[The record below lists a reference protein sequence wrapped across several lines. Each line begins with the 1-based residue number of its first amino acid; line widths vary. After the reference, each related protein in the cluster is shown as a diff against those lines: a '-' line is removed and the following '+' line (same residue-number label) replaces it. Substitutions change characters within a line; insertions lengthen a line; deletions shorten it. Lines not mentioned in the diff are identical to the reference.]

1 MIEVKKEEMDK
12 IAPLFQGWDETLIWS
27 CLQGYM
33 GKAWACSGEKPGAA
47 QIITGDFC
55 FFAGQPDDELIKNIP
70 GNFPSEYILMIPEN
84 HKWAAGIERIYK
96 GRYERFM
103 RYALKKE
110 PGVFDRKSL
119 GCHIENLSPE
129 YALKSIDEEI
139 YLKTRQESWS
149 KDLCSQFPTYADYK
163 RYGMGFAVFH
173 GDKLVSGASSYT
185 VYRDGIEIEIDTR
198 EDYRRKGLALAC
210 ASRLILEC
218 LDRKLYPGWDAA
230 NRESVAL
237 AEKLGYHFER
247 EYVTYAVIAR

>member
-33 GKAWACSGEKPGAA
+33 GKAWARSGEKPGAA

-96 GRYERFM
+96 SRYERFM
-103 RYALKKE
+103 RYAIKKE

-119 GCHIENLSPE
+119 GCYIENLSPE
-129 YALKSIDEEI
+129 YAVKSIDEKI
-139 YLKTRQESWS
+139 YLKTRRESWS
-149 KDLCSQFPTYADYK
+149 KDLCSQFSTYADYE

-218 LDRKLYPGWDAA
+218 LDRKLYPSWDAA

-237 AEKLGYHFER
+237 AEKLGYHFEK
-247 EYVTYAVIAR
+247 EYVTYAVPAR